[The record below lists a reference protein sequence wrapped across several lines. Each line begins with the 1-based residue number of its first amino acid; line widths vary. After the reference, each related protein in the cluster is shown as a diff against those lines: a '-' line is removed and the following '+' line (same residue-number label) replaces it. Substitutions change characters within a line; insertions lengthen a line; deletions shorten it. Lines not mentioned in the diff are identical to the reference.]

1 MCESVDRLDIYI
13 CTKSKCSAK
22 SMQVKLYS
30 ADSRT
35 RSYNGPGL
43 LAAVRSVVAARRLAA
58 TVSVHETDCQSGCPV
73 GPRMD
78 VVCNKRRVMY
88 FRRAKPTG
96 RDDMVSWSSV
106 ESLEQVV
113 DGRAG

>member
-1 MCESVDRLDIYI
+1 MDRLDIYI

-30 ADSRT
+30 ADSEA

-43 LAAVRSVVAARRLAA
+43 LAAVRAVVAAQRLADA
-58 TVSVHETDCQSGCPV
+58 VTVHETDCQSGCPV

-78 VVCNKRRVMY
+78 VVRNKRRVMY
-88 FRRAKPTG
+88 FQRKKPTG
-96 RDDMVSWSSV
+96 RDDMVSWPSV
-106 ESLEQVV
+106 ESLERVV
-113 DGRAG
+113 RNGAA

>member
-1 MCESVDRLDIYI
+1 MDRLDIYI

-30 ADSRT
+30 ADSES

-43 LAAVRSVVAARRLAA
+43 LAAVRAVVAAQRLADA
-58 TVSVHETDCQSGCPV
+58 VAVHETDCQSGCPV

-78 VVCNKRRVMY
+78 VVRNKRRVMY
-88 FRRAKPTG
+88 FQRKKPTG
-96 RDDMVSWSSV
+96 RDDMVSWPSV
-106 ESLEQVV
+106 ESLERVV
-113 DGRAG
+113 RNGAA